1 MRRIV
6 VAVDEYARFSD
17 DKAFTK
23 NLIAIAQVGRKYGI
37 HIIVCTQRPDAKVLA
52 PQIRANLPCT
62 LALGVSTKS
71 NAQVLGAPGAELL
84 DKPGLAYLIA
94 GQKKQLLQIKL
105 AGSMPT
111 GPVVPRTGPVPAH
124 GPAKKQ
130 PIHGLNHDSAQVV
143 PGTGPTGPGLA
154 LGKKAQKR
162 PTLVLDRLGPGPG
175 PVGPD
180 LDHQGMNFMTAD
192 EVFKNRG
199 RTPQE
204 LGLLQTRKWVEGRRV
219 RGYWLKKI

>member
-17 DKAFTK
+17 DKAFSK
-23 NLIAIAQVGRKYGI
+23 NLVAIAQVGRKYGI

-62 LALGVSTKS
+62 LALGVATQS

-84 DKPGLAYLIA
+84 DKPGLAYLVS

-105 AGSMPT
+105 AGPMPRGPVLGRPKP
-111 GPVVPRTGPVPAH
+111 GPVVPRTGPVPGH
-124 GPAKKQ
+124 GPAEKQ
-130 PIHGLNHDSAQVV
+130 LIHGLNHYSAQVV
-143 PGTGPTGPGLA
+143 PGTGPVGPGLE

-162 PTLVLDRLGPGPG
+162 PTLVPDRPGPGPG
-175 PVGPD
+175 GPD
-180 LDHQGMNFMTAD
+180 LDHQGMQFMTAA
-192 EVFKNRG
+192 EVVKNRG

-204 LGLLQTRKWVEGRRV
+204 LGFRPMRDLS
-219 RGYWLKKI
+219 